1 MAEEKGRSFWSSPW
15 TCGIAGC
22 CLGCIL
28 IPVLFVT
35 VLGGGLLGA
44 GAFLWSSGASQ
55 VREAAIERATSHP
68 AVIEALGEPIE
79 PGWLPQG
86 SVNIRDGE
94 GEADF
99 TIGLT
104 GPRGEGRLHAVARRQ
119 GGGDWEFEV
128 LELAVE
134 GNDEVIDLL
143 AEPDSRVL

>member
-35 VLGGGLLGA
+35 VLGGG
-44 GAFLWSSGASQ
+44 AFWAWRSSGASE
-55 VREAAIERATSHP
+55 VREEAIARATSHP

-79 PGWLPQG
+79 SGWLPEG
-86 SVNIRDGE
+86 RVHIGDGE

-99 TIGLT
+99 SVDLT

-134 GNDEVIDLL
+134 GSDEVIDLL
-143 AEPDSRVL
+143 AEPDTEVL